1 MPRPNAMRIFLT
13 GSASHLARVWL
24 PKLCADPRVER
35 VIGIDLAPAI
45 FTHAKFT
52 HQRVDIR
59 SPDIGALM
67 SGCNALVHLAWV
79 VLRGNMAASTMH
91 EINVHGTKRVFEAA
105 RAAGI
110 ARLIH
115 LSSAAVY
122 GSGEHLNETAPFNPI
137 PNFLYAQHKTEVEE
151 YLAREFPQV
160 LRLRPHI
167 ILGPHCQPLLTQLL
181 HLPCYPRLP
190 EPQPRMQCVQE
201 DDVADAINSAI
212 FKQSGGVLNLAAA
225 GEFSLKEVIT
235 ARYRHAIAVPFRVV
249 KNTFNIAWRLTG
261 YGGEPAW
268 LDGMRHTLTLDCTRA
283 QSGLDWQAKFTAK
296 AAFEIGRAHV

>member
-1 MPRPNAMRIFLT
+1 MRIFVT
-13 GSASHLARVWL
+13 GSASHLARAWL

-59 SPDIGALM
+59 SPNIGSLM
-67 SGCNALVHLAWV
+67 SGCDALVHLAWV
-79 VLRGNMAASTMH
+79 VLRGKMTATTMH

-110 ARLIH
+110 TRLIH

-122 GSGEHLNETAPFNPI
+122 GSGENLSEAAPLNPL
-137 PNFLYAQHKTEVEE
+137 PNFLYAQHKAEVED
-151 YLAREFPQV
+151 YLAREFPQA

-167 ILGPHCQPLLTQLL
+167 ILGPHCQPLLKQLL

-190 EPQPRMQCVQE
+190 DPQPRLHCVHE
-201 DDVADAINSAI
+201 DDVADAINLALFNLSCGA
-212 FKQSGGVLNLAAA
+212 LNLAAV
-225 GEFSLKEVIT
+225 GEYSVKEVIT
-235 ARYRHAIAVPFRVV
+235 ARYPNAIGVPFRWV
-249 KNTFNIAWRLTG
+249 KHTLNIAWHVTG

-268 LDGMRHTLTLDCTRA
+268 LDGMRHTLTLDCVRA
-283 QSGLDWQAKFTAK
+283 YSELAWRPKFTATEAL
-296 AAFEIGRAHV
+296 AAVK